1 MAYPT
6 KPSSVNTAL
15 LITKEAV
22 NEINNNQRKIV
33 RRPIQTD
40 NLTALPCSPDQSEI
54 NNKDRK
60 NEINSTPDQNQ
71 KPALSFADALKKH
84 QTNATRLVPCRAE
97 N

>member
-22 NEINNNQRKIV
+22 NEINNNQTKIV
-33 RRPIQTD
+33 RRHIQTD
-40 NLTALPCSPDQSEI
+40 NLTALPCSPDHSEI

-60 NEINSTPDQNQ
+60 NEKNSTPDQNQ

-84 QTNATRLVPCRAE
+84 
-97 N
+97 